1 MVMRLWAW
9 VVPMLLVTGPLR
21 AAVEEKPAV
30 PEARITQDEL
40 KKLLEK
46 DTVLVV
52 DVRSADA
59 YKSAHIPGAV
69 SIPLAEIEAHAEKLK
84 SEKKAIVTYC
94 S

>member
-1 MVMRLWAW
+1 MRLWAW
-9 VVPMLLVTGPLR
+9 VVPMLVVAGPSW
-21 AAVEEKPAV
+21 AAVEEKPAA
-30 PEARITQDEL
+30 PEARITQDDF

-46 DTVLVV
+46 DKVLVL

-69 SIPLAEIEAHAEKLK
+69 SIPLAEIEGHAQQLK